1 MKICKKIKTAV
12 MALCLVIGMC
22 AVSTPQTV
30 HAEYGDNAYAFMT
43 QLQSNYPY
51 RQVNSSNGMLSG
63 AEEWLKAQIVTMGY
77 EYMVQP
83 FTKTSSDGVTPCYGE
98 NLIFSKQGTSDRVI
112 VIGAHY
118 DCVEQTFGTDD
129 NASGVGVLLELASIY
144 STKESPYTIRF
155 ILFSAEEPGC
165 LGSQYYVENLS
176 QEERDRIACMINIDT
191 IAAGD
196 NMYLYGGT
204 VDGDGNIVQDWA
216 VYQAQSAA
224 DLLGLNMSF
233 HPDVNDSFPTPTKA
247 TASDQMAFANA
258 GIPYIYCEASNW
270 NGEPY
275 TNFYETS
282 NSAVVGGTVMHNA
295 EYDNLT
301 FIENTFGTRAYDHLQ
316 AYTKL
321 IDYLLENMEEGE
333 YTAGYTFEDTNTKAT
348 TTDSVYFREKPTQY
362 SQAIELLDAGTE
374 VTVTGYH
381 ASWCRVEVDGQEG
394 YIKTDYLTMDEN
406 AENGSEEAVSE
417 DSSEEAS
424 SENESEAASDVELE
438 TGTEEEAPSEA
449 VSENESE
456 KATAKNESS
465 KNEISS
471 ADANSSENAAASN
484 SGSSSQSVSG
494 SQSDSTDVVTKVM
507 NQLKSDPS
515 TLRIVLIA
523 IIVIIG
529 IWLCVFI
536 ALRRKKNAQ
545 EEDVSDG
552 SIATVKKVEQAE
564 DSFEEEVTKEKA
576 QKEAAMERAVSKKP
590 VREKKAP
597 SKEISDSDGFESSA
611 SKSNDSDTG
620 FANPNKN
627 KGEEKQ

>member
-1 MKICKKIKTAV
+1 MKICKRIKATV
-12 MALCLVIGMC
+12 LALCLVIGMC
-22 AVSTPQTV
+22 AVSLPQTV
-30 HAEYGDNAYAFMT
+30 HAEYGDNAYAFMK

-63 AEEWLKAQIVTMGY
+63 AEEWLKSQIVTMGY
-77 EYMVQP
+77 EYMAQP
-83 FTKTSSDGVTPCYGE
+83 FTMTSADGVTPCYGE
-98 NLIFSKQGTSDRVI
+98 NLIFSKQGASDRVI
-112 VIGAHY
+112 VVGAHY

-155 ILFSAEEPGC
+155 VLFSAEEPGC
-165 LGSQYYVENLS
+165 LGSQYYVDNLS

-204 VDGDGNIVQDWA
+204 VDDSGSIVQDWA

-224 DLLGLNMSF
+224 DLLGIDMSF

-247 TASDQMAFANA
+247 TASDQMPFANV

-275 TNFYETS
+275 TNFYQTS
-282 NSAVVGGTVMHNA
+282 NSAVNGGTIMHKA

-301 FIENTFGTRAYDHLQ
+301 FIENTFGTRAYEHLQ

-321 IDYLLENMEEGE
+321 LDYLLENMKEGE
-333 YTAGYTFEDTNTKAT
+333 YATGYTFEDTNTKAT
-348 TTDSVYFREKPTQY
+348 TTSSVYLRERPTQY
-362 SQAIELLDAGTE
+362 SPSVTLLNADTE

-394 YIKTDYLTMDEN
+394 YIKTDYLTMEDEIASKEDESSEEESEN
-406 AENGSEEAVSE
+406 ASEEASKEAESSMSEESSSEAAENESEEAVSE
-417 DSSEEAS
+417 SESSESESFKNEAS
-424 SENESEAASDVELE
+424 KNETV
-438 TGTEEEAPSEA
+438 SEA
-449 VSENESE
+449 VSSE
-456 KATAKNESS
+456 KETDGALSQ
-465 KNEISS
+465 S
-471 ADANSSENAAASN
+471 A
-484 SGSSSQSVSG
+484 SSQNASAPEAD
-494 SQSDSTDVVTKVM
+494 SQNTVEKIID
-507 NQLKSDPS
+507 QLKNDPY

-523 IIVIIG
+523 AIIIIG

-545 EEDVSDG
+545 
-552 SIATVKKVEQAE
+552 KNE
-564 DSFEEEVTKEKA
+564 DSNGASNSSEETL
-576 QKEAAMERAVSKKP
+576 
-590 VREKKAP
+590 KKA
-597 SKEISDSDGFESSA
+597 KRADMSDS
-611 SKSNDSDTG
+611 KDSDNG
-620 FANPNKN
+620 FADPDKN
-627 KGEEKQ
+627 KDEK

>member
-1 MKICKKIKTAV
+1 MKICKRIKATV
-12 MALCLVIGMC
+12 LSLCLIIGMC
-22 AVSTPQTV
+22 AASLPQTV
-30 HAEYGDNAYAFMT
+30 RAEYGDNAYAFMK

-63 AEEWLKAQIVTMGY
+63 AEEWLKAQIATMGY
-77 EYMVQP
+77 EYMAQP
-83 FTKTSSDGVTPCYGE
+83 FTMTSADGVTPCYGE
-98 NLIFSKQGTSDRVI
+98 NLIFSKQGASDRVI
-112 VIGAHY
+112 VVGAHY

-165 LGSQYYVENLS
+165 LGSQYYVDNLS

-204 VDGDGNIVQDWA
+204 VDDSGSIVQDWA

-224 DLLGLNMSF
+224 DLLGLDMSF

-247 TASDQMAFANA
+247 TASDQMPFANV

-275 TNFYETS
+275 TNFYQTS
-282 NSAVVGGTVMHNA
+282 NSAVDGGTIMHKA

-301 FIENTFGTRAYDHLQ
+301 FIENTFGTRAYEHLQ
-316 AYTKL
+316 AYAKL
-321 IDYLLENMEEGE
+321 LDYLLENMKEGE
-333 YTAGYTFEDTNTKAT
+333 YATGYTFEDTNTKAT
-348 TTDSVYFREKPTQY
+348 TTSSVYLREKPTQY
-362 SQAIELLDAGTE
+362 SPSVTLLDADTE

-394 YIKTDYLTMDEN
+394 YIKTDYLTMEDEIASKEDESSEEESEN
-406 AENGSEEAVSE
+406 ASEEASKEAESSMSEESSSEAAENESEEAVSE
-417 DSSEEAS
+417 SESSESESFKNEAS
-424 SENESEAASDVELE
+424 KNETVSEAAS
-438 TGTEEEAPSEA
+438 
-449 VSENESE
+449 SE
-456 KATAKNESS
+456 KETDGALSQ
-465 KNEISS
+465 S
-471 ADANSSENAAASN
+471 A
-484 SGSSSQSVSG
+484 SSQNASAPEADRQNTVEKII
-494 SQSDSTDVVTKVM
+494 D
-507 NQLKSDPS
+507 QLKNDPY

-523 IIVIIG
+523 AIIIIG

-545 EEDVSDG
+545 
-552 SIATVKKVEQAE
+552 KNE
-564 DSFEEEVTKEKA
+564 DSNGASNSSEETL
-576 QKEAAMERAVSKKP
+576 
-590 VREKKAP
+590 KKA
-597 SKEISDSDGFESSA
+597 KRADMSDS
-611 SKSNDSDTG
+611 KDSDNG
-620 FANPNKN
+620 FADPDKN
-627 KGEEKQ
+627 KDEK

>member
-1 MKICKKIKTAV
+1 MKICKRIKATV
-12 MALCLVIGMC
+12 LSLCLIIGMC
-22 AVSTPQTV
+22 AASLPQTV
-30 HAEYGDNAYAFMT
+30 RAEYGDNAYSFMK

-77 EYMVQP
+77 EYMAQP
-83 FTKTSSDGVTPCYGE
+83 FTMTSADGVTPCYGE
-98 NLIFSKQGTSDRVI
+98 NLIFSKQGASDRVI
-112 VIGAHY
+112 VVGAHY

-165 LGSQYYVENLS
+165 LGSQYYVDNLS

-204 VDGDGNIVQDWA
+204 VDDSGSIVQDWA

-224 DLLGLNMSF
+224 DLLGIDMSF

-247 TASDQMAFANA
+247 TASDQMPFANV

-275 TNFYETS
+275 TNFYQTS
-282 NSAVVGGTVMHNA
+282 NSAVNGGTIMHKA

-301 FIENTFGTRAYDHLQ
+301 FIENTFGTRAYEHLQ
-316 AYTKL
+316 AYAKL
-321 IDYLLENMEEGE
+321 LDYLLENMKEGE
-333 YTAGYTFEDTNTKAT
+333 YATGYTFEDTNTKAT
-348 TTDSVYFREKPTQY
+348 TTSSVYLREKPTQY
-362 SQAIELLDAGTE
+362 SPSVTLLDADTE

-381 ASWCRVEVDGQEG
+381 ASWCRVEADGQEG
-394 YIKTDYLTMDEN
+394 YIKTDYLTMEDEIASKEDESSEEESEN
-406 AENGSEEAVSE
+406 ASEEASKEAESSMSEESSSEAAENESEEAVSE
-417 DSSEEAS
+417 SESSESESFKNEAS
-424 SENESEAASDVELE
+424 KNETVSEAAS
-438 TGTEEEAPSEA
+438 
-449 VSENESE
+449 SE
-456 KATAKNESS
+456 KETDGALSQ
-465 KNEISS
+465 S
-471 ADANSSENAAASN
+471 A
-484 SGSSSQSVSG
+484 SSQNASAPEAD
-494 SQSDSTDVVTKVM
+494 SQNTVEKIID
-507 NQLKSDPS
+507 QLKNDPY

-523 IIVIIG
+523 AIVIIG

-545 EEDVSDG
+545 
-552 SIATVKKVEQAE
+552 KNE
-564 DSFEEEVTKEKA
+564 DSNGASNSSEETL
-576 QKEAAMERAVSKKP
+576 
-590 VREKKAP
+590 KKA
-597 SKEISDSDGFESSA
+597 KRADMSDS
-611 SKSNDSDTG
+611 KDSDNG
-620 FANPNKN
+620 FADPDKN
-627 KGEEKQ
+627 KDEK

>member
-1 MKICKKIKTAV
+1 MKICKRIKATV
-12 MALCLVIGMC
+12 LSLCLIIGMC
-22 AVSTPQTV
+22 AASLPQTV
-30 HAEYGDNAYAFMT
+30 RAEYGDNAYSFMK

-63 AEEWLKAQIVTMGY
+63 AEEWLKAQIATMGY
-77 EYMVQP
+77 EYMAQP
-83 FTKTSSDGVTPCYGE
+83 FTMTSADGVTPCYGE
-98 NLIFSKQGTSDRVI
+98 NLIFSKQGASDRVI
-112 VIGAHY
+112 VVGAHY

-165 LGSQYYVENLS
+165 LGSQYYVDNLS

-204 VDGDGNIVQDWA
+204 VDDSGSIVQDWA

-224 DLLGLNMSF
+224 DLLGIDMSF

-247 TASDQMAFANA
+247 TASDQMPFANV

-275 TNFYETS
+275 TNFYQTS
-282 NSAVVGGTVMHNA
+282 NSAVNGGTIMHKA

-301 FIENTFGTRAYDHLQ
+301 FIENTFGTRAYEHLQ
-316 AYTKL
+316 AYAKL
-321 IDYLLENMEEGE
+321 LDYLLENMKEGE
-333 YTAGYTFEDTNTKAT
+333 YATGYTFEDTNTKAT
-348 TTDSVYFREKPTQY
+348 TTSSVYLRERPTQY
-362 SQAIELLDAGTE
+362 SPSVTLLDADTE

-394 YIKTDYLTMDEN
+394 YIKTDYLTMEDEIASKEDESSEEESEN
-406 AENGSEEAVSE
+406 ASEEASKEAESSMSEESSSEAAENESEEAVSE
-417 DSSEEAS
+417 SESSESESFKNEAS
-424 SENESEAASDVELE
+424 KNETVSEAAS
-438 TGTEEEAPSEA
+438 
-449 VSENESE
+449 SE
-456 KATAKNESS
+456 KETDGALSQ
-465 KNEISS
+465 S
-471 ADANSSENAAASN
+471 A
-484 SGSSSQSVSG
+484 SSQNASAPEAD
-494 SQSDSTDVVTKVM
+494 SQNTVEKIID
-507 NQLKSDPS
+507 QLKNDPY

-523 IIVIIG
+523 AIIIIG

-545 EEDVSDG
+545 
-552 SIATVKKVEQAE
+552 KNE
-564 DSFEEEVTKEKA
+564 DSNGASNSSEETLEKA
-576 QKEAAMERAVSKKP
+576 KRADMFDSK
-590 VREKKAP
+590 
-597 SKEISDSDGFESSA
+597 DSD
-611 SKSNDSDTG
+611 NG
-620 FANPNKN
+620 FADPDKN
-627 KGEEKQ
+627 KDEK

>member
-1 MKICKKIKTAV
+1 MKICKRIKATV
-12 MALCLVIGMC
+12 LALCLVIGMC
-22 AVSTPQTV
+22 AVSFPQTV
-30 HAEYGDNAYAFMT
+30 HAEYGDNAYAFMK

-63 AEEWLKAQIVTMGY
+63 AEEWLKAQIATMGY
-77 EYMVQP
+77 EYMAQP
-83 FTKTSSDGVTPCYGE
+83 FTMTSADGVTPCYGE
-98 NLIFSKQGTSDRVI
+98 NLIFSKQGASDRVI
-112 VIGAHY
+112 VVGAHY

-165 LGSQYYVENLS
+165 LGSQYYVDNLS

-204 VDGDGNIVQDWA
+204 VDDSGSIVQDWA

-224 DLLGLNMSF
+224 DLLGLDMSF

-247 TASDQMAFANA
+247 TASDQMPFANV

-275 TNFYETS
+275 TNFYQTS
-282 NSAVVGGTVMHNA
+282 NSAVDGGTIMHKA

-301 FIENTFGTRAYDHLQ
+301 FIENTFGTRAYEHLQ
-316 AYTKL
+316 AYAKL
-321 IDYLLENMEEGE
+321 LDYLLENMKEGE
-333 YTAGYTFEDTNTKAT
+333 YATGYTFEDTNTKAT
-348 TTDSVYFREKPTQY
+348 TTSSVYLRERPTQY
-362 SQAIELLDAGTE
+362 SPSVTLLDADTE

-394 YIKTDYLTMDEN
+394 YIKTDYLTMEDEIASKEDESSEEESEN
-406 AENGSEEAVSE
+406 ASEEASKEAESSMSEESSSEAAENESEEAVSASE
-417 DSSEEAS
+417 SSESESFKNETSKNETVSEEAS
-424 SENESEAASDVELE
+424 SEKE
-438 TGTEEEAPSEA
+438 TDGALSQ
-449 VSENESE
+449 
-456 KATAKNESS
+456 
-465 KNEISS
+465 S
-471 ADANSSENAAASN
+471 A
-484 SGSSSQSVSG
+484 SSQNASAPEAD
-494 SQSDSTDVVTKVM
+494 SQNTVEKIID
-507 NQLKSDPS
+507 QLKNDPY

-523 IIVIIG
+523 AIIIIG

-545 EEDVSDG
+545 
-552 SIATVKKVEQAE
+552 KNE
-564 DSFEEEVTKEKA
+564 DSNGVSNSSEETL
-576 QKEAAMERAVSKKP
+576 
-590 VREKKAP
+590 KKA
-597 SKEISDSDGFESSA
+597 KRADMSDS
-611 SKSNDSDTG
+611 KDSDNG
-620 FANPNKN
+620 FADPDKN
-627 KGEEKQ
+627 KDEK

>member
-1 MKICKKIKTAV
+1 MKICKRIKATV
-12 MALCLVIGMC
+12 LALCLVIGMC
-22 AVSTPQTV
+22 AVSLPQTV
-30 HAEYGDNAYAFMT
+30 HAEYGDNAYAFMK

-77 EYMVQP
+77 EYMAQP
-83 FTKTSSDGVTPCYGE
+83 FTMTSADGVTPCYGE
-98 NLIFSKQGTSDRVI
+98 NLIFSKQGASDRVI
-112 VIGAHY
+112 LVGAHY

-155 ILFSAEEPGC
+155 VLFSAEEPGC
-165 LGSQYYVENLS
+165 LGSQYYVDNLS

-204 VDGDGNIVQDWA
+204 VDDSGSIVQDWA

-224 DLLGLNMSF
+224 DLLGLDMSF

-247 TASDQMAFANA
+247 TASDQMPFANV

-275 TNFYETS
+275 TNFYQTS
-282 NSAVVGGTVMHNA
+282 NSAVNGGTIMHKA

-301 FIENTFGTRAYDHLQ
+301 FIENTFGARAYEHLQ
-316 AYTKL
+316 AYAKL
-321 IDYLLENMEEGE
+321 LDYLLENMKEGE
-333 YTAGYTFEDTNTKAT
+333 YATGYTFEDTNTKAAT
-348 TTDSVYFREKPTQY
+348 TSSVYLRERPTQY
-362 SQAIELLDAGTE
+362 SPSVTLLDADTE

-394 YIKTDYLTMDEN
+394 YIKTDYLTMEDEIASKEDESSEEESEN
-406 AENGSEEAVSE
+406 ASEESSKEAESSMSEESSSEAAENESEEAVSE
-417 DSSEEAS
+417 GESVESESLSNEAS
-424 SENESEAASDVELE
+424 KNEAVSEAAS
-438 TGTEEEAPSEA
+438 
-449 VSENESE
+449 SE
-456 KATAKNESS
+456 KETDVALSQ
-465 KNEISS
+465 S
-471 ADANSSENAAASN
+471 A
-484 SGSSSQSVSG
+484 SSQNASAPEAD
-494 SQSDSTDVVTKVM
+494 SQNTVEKIID
-507 NQLKSDPS
+507 QLKNDPY

-523 IIVIIG
+523 AIVIIG

-545 EEDVSDG
+545 
-552 SIATVKKVEQAE
+552 KNE
-564 DSFEEEVTKEKA
+564 DSNGASNSSEETL
-576 QKEAAMERAVSKKP
+576 
-590 VREKKAP
+590 KKA
-597 SKEISDSDGFESSA
+597 KRADMSDS
-611 SKSNDSDTG
+611 KDSDNG
-620 FANPNKN
+620 FADPDKN
-627 KGEEKQ
+627 KDEK

>member
-1 MKICKKIKTAV
+1 MKICKKIKAAV

-22 AVSTPQTV
+22 AVSLPQTV

-51 RQVNSSNGMLSG
+51 RQVNSSNGMLAG

-77 EYMVQP
+77 EYMAQP
-83 FTKTSSDGVTPCYGE
+83 FTMTSSDGVTPCYGE
-98 NLIFSKQGTSDRVI
+98 NLIFSKQGASDRVI

-144 STKESPYTIRF
+144 STKESPYTLRF

-196 NMYLYGGT
+196 NMYVYGGT
-204 VDGDGNIVQDWA
+204 VDESGSIVQDWA

-224 DLLGLNMSF
+224 DLLGLDMSF

-247 TASDQMAFANA
+247 TASDQMAFAQA

-282 NSAVVGGTVMHNA
+282 NPAVVGGTVMHNPD
-295 EYDNLT
+295 YDNLT
-301 FIENTFGTRAYDHLQ
+301 FIENTFGTRAYEHLQ
-316 AYTKL
+316 AYAKL
-321 IDYLLENMEEGE
+321 LDYLLENMKEGE
-333 YTAGYTFEDTNTKAT
+333 YTTGYDFEDTDTKAT
-348 TTDSVYFREKPTQY
+348 TTDSVYLRERPTQY
-362 SQAIELLDAGTE
+362 SPSVTLLDANTE

-394 YIKTDYLTMDEN
+394 YIKTDYLTMDAN
-406 AENGSEEAVSE
+406 AENGSEEAGSE
-417 DSSEEAS
+417 EVSEEAS
-424 SENESEAASDVELE
+424 SENESEAVSEAESENGSEVESE
-438 TGTEEEAPSEA
+438 TGTAEEVSSEA
-449 VSENESE
+449 VSENESAE
-456 KATAKNESS
+456 SATENESS
-465 KNEISS
+465 KNEASSVDANPSEKETIMDSNSS
-471 ADANSSENAAASN
+471 A
-484 SGSSSQSVSG
+484 SSQSVSG
-494 SQSDSTDVVTKVM
+494 SQSDSTNVVTKVID
-507 NQLKSDPS
+507 QLKNDPS

-523 IIVIIG
+523 VIVIIG

-545 EEDVSDG
+545 EEEKSNAPT
-552 SIATVKKVEQAE
+552 ATAKRVEQTE
-564 DSFEEEVTKEKA
+564 DSSDEETPE
-576 QKEAAMERAVSKKP
+576 KEAPKRKD
-590 VREKKAP
+590 
-597 SKEISDSDGFESSA
+597 SDSKSS
-611 SKSNDSDTG
+611 DHG
-620 FANPNKN
+620 FANPDK
-627 KGEEKQ
+627 KKDEE

>member
-1 MKICKKIKTAV
+1 MKICKRIKATV
-12 MALCLVIGMC
+12 LSLCLIIGMC
-22 AVSTPQTV
+22 AASFPQTV
-30 HAEYGDNAYAFMT
+30 RAEYGDSAYAFMK

-77 EYMVQP
+77 EYMAQP
-83 FTKTSSDGVTPCYGE
+83 FTMTSADGVTPCYGE
-98 NLIFSKQGTSDRVI
+98 NLIFSKQGASDRVI
-112 VIGAHY
+112 VVGAHY

-165 LGSQYYVENLS
+165 LGSQYYVDNLS

-204 VDGDGNIVQDWA
+204 VDDSGSIVQDWA

-224 DLLGLNMSF
+224 DLLGIDMSF

-247 TASDQMAFANA
+247 TASDQMPFANV

-275 TNFYETS
+275 TNFYQTS
-282 NSAVVGGTVMHNA
+282 NSAVNGGTIMHKA

-301 FIENTFGTRAYDHLQ
+301 FIENTFGTRAYEHLQ
-316 AYTKL
+316 AYAKL
-321 IDYLLENMEEGE
+321 LDYLLENMKEGE
-333 YTAGYTFEDTNTKAT
+333 YATGYTFEDTNTKAT
-348 TTDSVYFREKPTQY
+348 TTSSVYLRERPTQY
-362 SQAIELLDAGTE
+362 SPSVTLLDADTE

-381 ASWCRVEVDGQEG
+381 ASWCRVEADGQEG
-394 YIKTDYLTMDEN
+394 YIKTDYLTMEDEIASKEDESSEEESEN
-406 AENGSEEAVSE
+406 ASEEASKEAESSMSEESSSETAENESEEAVSE
-417 DSSEEAS
+417 SESSESESFKNEAS
-424 SENESEAASDVELE
+424 KNETVSEAAS
-438 TGTEEEAPSEA
+438 
-449 VSENESE
+449 SE
-456 KATAKNESS
+456 KETDGALSQ
-465 KNEISS
+465 S
-471 ADANSSENAAASN
+471 A
-484 SGSSSQSVSG
+484 SSQNASAPEAD
-494 SQSDSTDVVTKVM
+494 SQNTVEKIID
-507 NQLKSDPS
+507 QLKNDPY

-523 IIVIIG
+523 AIIIIG

-545 EEDVSDG
+545 
-552 SIATVKKVEQAE
+552 KNE
-564 DSFEEEVTKEKA
+564 DSNGASNSSEETL
-576 QKEAAMERAVSKKP
+576 
-590 VREKKAP
+590 KKA
-597 SKEISDSDGFESSA
+597 KRADMSDS
-611 SKSNDSDTG
+611 KDSDNG
-620 FANPNKN
+620 FADPDKN
-627 KGEEKQ
+627 KDEK

>member
-1 MKICKKIKTAV
+1 MKICKRIKATV
-12 MALCLVIGMC
+12 LALCLVIGMC
-22 AVSTPQTV
+22 AVSLPQTV
-30 HAEYGDNAYAFMT
+30 HAEYGDNAYAFMK

-63 AEEWLKAQIVTMGY
+63 AEEWLKSQIVTMGY
-77 EYMVQP
+77 EYMAQP
-83 FTKTSSDGVTPCYGE
+83 FTMTSADGVTPCYGE
-98 NLIFSKQGTSDRVI
+98 NLIFSKQGASDRVI
-112 VIGAHY
+112 VVGAHY

-155 ILFSAEEPGC
+155 VLFSAEEPGC
-165 LGSQYYVENLS
+165 LGSQYYVDNLS

-204 VDGDGNIVQDWA
+204 VDDSGSIVQDWA

-224 DLLGLNMSF
+224 DLLGIDMSF

-247 TASDQMAFANA
+247 TASDQMPFANV

-275 TNFYETS
+275 TNFYQTS
-282 NSAVVGGTVMHNA
+282 NSAVNGGTIMHKA

-301 FIENTFGTRAYDHLQ
+301 FIENTFGTRAYEHLQ

-321 IDYLLENMEEGE
+321 LDYLLENMKEGE
-333 YTAGYTFEDTNTKAT
+333 YATGYTFEDTNTKAT
-348 TTDSVYFREKPTQY
+348 TTSSVYLRERPTQY
-362 SQAIELLDAGTE
+362 SPSVTLLNADTE

-394 YIKTDYLTMDEN
+394 YIKTDYLTMEDEIASKEDESSEEESEN
-406 AENGSEEAVSE
+406 ASEEASKEAESSMSEESSSEAAENESEEAVSE
-417 DSSEEAS
+417 SESSESESFKNEAS
-424 SENESEAASDVELE
+424 KNETVSEAAS
-438 TGTEEEAPSEA
+438 
-449 VSENESE
+449 SE
-456 KATAKNESS
+456 KETDGALSQ
-465 KNEISS
+465 S
-471 ADANSSENAAASN
+471 A
-484 SGSSSQSVSG
+484 SSQNASAPEAD
-494 SQSDSTDVVTKVM
+494 SQNTVEKIID
-507 NQLKSDPS
+507 QLKNDPY

-523 IIVIIG
+523 AIIIID

-545 EEDVSDG
+545 
-552 SIATVKKVEQAE
+552 KNE
-564 DSFEEEVTKEKA
+564 DSNGASNSSEETL
-576 QKEAAMERAVSKKP
+576 
-590 VREKKAP
+590 KKA
-597 SKEISDSDGFESSA
+597 KRADMSDS
-611 SKSNDSDTG
+611 KDSDNG
-620 FANPNKN
+620 FADPDKN
-627 KGEEKQ
+627 KDEK

>member
-1 MKICKKIKTAV
+1 MKICKRIKATV
-12 MALCLVIGMC
+12 LALCLVIGMC
-22 AVSTPQTV
+22 AVSFPQTV
-30 HAEYGDNAYAFMT
+30 HAEYGDNAYAFMK

-63 AEEWLKAQIVTMGY
+63 AEEWLKAQIATMGY
-77 EYMVQP
+77 EYMAQP
-83 FTKTSSDGVTPCYGE
+83 FTMTSADGVTPCYGE
-98 NLIFSKQGTSDRVI
+98 NLIFSKQGASDRVI
-112 VIGAHY
+112 VVGAHY

-165 LGSQYYVENLS
+165 LGSQYYVDNLS

-204 VDGDGNIVQDWA
+204 VDDSGSIVQDWA

-224 DLLGLNMSF
+224 DLLGIDMYF

-247 TASDQMAFANA
+247 TASDQMPFANV

-275 TNFYETS
+275 TNFYQTS
-282 NSAVVGGTVMHNA
+282 NSAVDGGTIMHKA

-301 FIENTFGTRAYDHLQ
+301 FIENTFGTRAYEHLQ
-316 AYTKL
+316 AYAKL
-321 IDYLLENMEEGE
+321 LDYLLENMKEGE
-333 YTAGYTFEDTNTKAT
+333 YATGYTFEDTNTKAT
-348 TTDSVYFREKPTQY
+348 TTSSVYLRERPTQY
-362 SQAIELLDAGTE
+362 SPSVTLLDADTE

-394 YIKTDYLTMDEN
+394 YIKTDYLTMEDEIASKEDESSEEESEN
-406 AENGSEEAVSE
+406 ASEEASKEAESSMSEESSSEAAENESEEAVSE
-417 DSSEEAS
+417 SESSESESFKNEAS
-424 SENESEAASDVELE
+424 KNETVSEAAS
-438 TGTEEEAPSEA
+438 
-449 VSENESE
+449 SE
-456 KATAKNESS
+456 KETDGALSQ
-465 KNEISS
+465 S
-471 ADANSSENAAASN
+471 A
-484 SGSSSQSVSG
+484 SSQNASAPEAD
-494 SQSDSTDVVTKVM
+494 SQNTVEKIID
-507 NQLKSDPS
+507 QLKNDPY

-523 IIVIIG
+523 AIIIIG

-545 EEDVSDG
+545 
-552 SIATVKKVEQAE
+552 KNE
-564 DSFEEEVTKEKA
+564 DSNGASNSSEETL
-576 QKEAAMERAVSKKP
+576 
-590 VREKKAP
+590 KKA
-597 SKEISDSDGFESSA
+597 KRADMSDS
-611 SKSNDSDTG
+611 KDSDNG
-620 FANPNKN
+620 FADPDKN
-627 KGEEKQ
+627 KDEK

>member
-1 MKICKKIKTAV
+1 MKICKRIKATV
-12 MALCLVIGMC
+12 LSLCLIIGMC
-22 AVSTPQTV
+22 AASLPQTV
-30 HAEYGDNAYAFMT
+30 RAEYGDNAYSFMK

-77 EYMVQP
+77 EYMAQP
-83 FTKTSSDGVTPCYGE
+83 FTMTSADGVTPCYGE
-98 NLIFSKQGTSDRVI
+98 NLIFSKQGASDRVI
-112 VIGAHY
+112 VVGAHY

-165 LGSQYYVENLS
+165 LGSQYYVDNLS

-204 VDGDGNIVQDWA
+204 VDDSGSIVQDWA

-224 DLLGLNMSF
+224 DLLGIDMSF

-247 TASDQMAFANA
+247 TASDQMPFANV

-275 TNFYETS
+275 TNFYQTS
-282 NSAVVGGTVMHNA
+282 NSAVNGGTIMHKA

-301 FIENTFGTRAYDHLQ
+301 FIENTFGTRAYEHLQ
-316 AYTKL
+316 AYAKL
-321 IDYLLENMEEGE
+321 LDYLLENMKEGE
-333 YTAGYTFEDTNTKAT
+333 YATGYTFEDTNTKAT
-348 TTDSVYFREKPTQY
+348 TTSSVYLRERPTQY
-362 SQAIELLDAGTE
+362 SPSVTLLDADTE

-381 ASWCRVEVDGQEG
+381 ASWCRVEADGQEG
-394 YIKTDYLTMDEN
+394 YIKTDYLTMEDEIASKEDESSEEESEN
-406 AENGSEEAVSE
+406 ASEEASKEAESSMSEESSSEAAENESEEAVSE
-417 DSSEEAS
+417 SESSESESFKNEAS
-424 SENESEAASDVELE
+424 KNETVSEAAS
-438 TGTEEEAPSEA
+438 
-449 VSENESE
+449 SE
-456 KATAKNESS
+456 KETDGALSQ
-465 KNEISS
+465 S
-471 ADANSSENAAASN
+471 A
-484 SGSSSQSVSG
+484 SSQNASAPEAD
-494 SQSDSTDVVTKVM
+494 SQNTVEKIID
-507 NQLKSDPS
+507 QLKNDPY

-523 IIVIIG
+523 AIVIIG

-545 EEDVSDG
+545 
-552 SIATVKKVEQAE
+552 KNE
-564 DSFEEEVTKEKA
+564 DSNGASNSSEETL
-576 QKEAAMERAVSKKP
+576 
-590 VREKKAP
+590 KKA
-597 SKEISDSDGFESSA
+597 KRADMSDS
-611 SKSNDSDTG
+611 KDSDNG
-620 FANPNKN
+620 FADPDKN
-627 KGEEKQ
+627 KDEK

>member
-1 MKICKKIKTAV
+1 MKICKRIKVTV
-12 MALCLVIGMC
+12 LSLCLIIGMC
-22 AVSTPQTV
+22 AVSLPQTV
-30 HAEYGDNAYAFMT
+30 HAEYGDSAYAFMK

-77 EYMVQP
+77 EYMAQP
-83 FTKTSSDGVTPCYGE
+83 FTMTSADGVTPCYGE
-98 NLIFSKQGTSDRVI
+98 NLIFSKQGASDRVI
-112 VIGAHY
+112 VVGAHY

-165 LGSQYYVENLS
+165 LGSQYYVDNLS

-204 VDGDGNIVQDWA
+204 VDDSGSIVQDWA

-224 DLLGLNMSF
+224 DLLGIDMSF

-247 TASDQMAFANA
+247 TASDQMPFANV

-275 TNFYETS
+275 TNFYQTS
-282 NSAVVGGTVMHNA
+282 NSAVDGGTIMHKA

-301 FIENTFGTRAYDHLQ
+301 FIENTFGTRAYEHLQ
-316 AYTKL
+316 AYAKL
-321 IDYLLENMEEGE
+321 LDYLLENMKEGE
-333 YTAGYTFEDTNTKAT
+333 YATGYTFEDTNTKAT
-348 TTDSVYFREKPTQY
+348 TTSSVYLRERPTQY
-362 SQAIELLDAGTE
+362 SPSVTLLDADTE

-394 YIKTDYLTMDEN
+394 YIKTDYLTMEDEIASKEDESSEEESEN
-406 AENGSEEAVSE
+406 ASEEASKEAESSMSEESSSEAAENESEEAVSE
-417 DSSEEAS
+417 SESSESESFKNEAS
-424 SENESEAASDVELE
+424 KNETVSEAAS
-438 TGTEEEAPSEA
+438 
-449 VSENESE
+449 SE
-456 KATAKNESS
+456 KETDGALSQ
-465 KNEISS
+465 S
-471 ADANSSENAAASN
+471 A
-484 SGSSSQSVSG
+484 SSQNASAPEAD
-494 SQSDSTDVVTKVM
+494 SQNTVEKIID
-507 NQLKSDPS
+507 QLKNDPY

-523 IIVIIG
+523 AIIIIG

-545 EEDVSDG
+545 
-552 SIATVKKVEQAE
+552 KNE
-564 DSFEEEVTKEKA
+564 DSNGASNSSEETL
-576 QKEAAMERAVSKKP
+576 
-590 VREKKAP
+590 KKA
-597 SKEISDSDGFESSA
+597 KRADMSDS
-611 SKSNDSDTG
+611 KDSDNG
-620 FANPNKN
+620 FADPDKN
-627 KGEEKQ
+627 KDEK

>member
-1 MKICKKIKTAV
+1 MKICKRIKATV
-12 MALCLVIGMC
+12 LALCLVIGMC
-22 AVSTPQTV
+22 AVSFPQTV
-30 HAEYGDNAYAFMT
+30 HAEYGDNAYAFMK

-63 AEEWLKAQIVTMGY
+63 AEEWLKAQIATMGY
-77 EYMVQP
+77 EYMAQP
-83 FTKTSSDGVTPCYGE
+83 FTMTSADGVTPCYGE
-98 NLIFSKQGTSDRVI
+98 NLIFSKQGASDRVI
-112 VIGAHY
+112 VVGAHY

-165 LGSQYYVENLS
+165 LGSQYYVDNLS

-204 VDGDGNIVQDWA
+204 VDDSGSIVQDWA

-224 DLLGLNMSF
+224 DLLGIDMSF

-247 TASDQMAFANA
+247 TASDQMPFANV

-275 TNFYETS
+275 TNFYQTS
-282 NSAVVGGTVMHNA
+282 NSAVDGGTIMHKA

-301 FIENTFGTRAYDHLQ
+301 FIENTFGTRAYEHLQ
-316 AYTKL
+316 AYAKL
-321 IDYLLENMEEGE
+321 LDYLLENMKEGE
-333 YTAGYTFEDTNTKAT
+333 YATGYTFEDTNTKAT
-348 TTDSVYFREKPTQY
+348 TTSSVYLRERPTQY
-362 SQAIELLDAGTE
+362 SPSVTLLDADTE

-394 YIKTDYLTMDEN
+394 YIKTDYLTMEDEIASKEDESSEEESEN
-406 AENGSEEAVSE
+406 ASEEASKEAESSMSEESSSEAAENESEEAVSE
-417 DSSEEAS
+417 SESSESESFKNEAS
-424 SENESEAASDVELE
+424 KNETVSEAAS
-438 TGTEEEAPSEA
+438 
-449 VSENESE
+449 SE
-456 KATAKNESS
+456 KETDGALSQ
-465 KNEISS
+465 S
-471 ADANSSENAAASN
+471 A
-484 SGSSSQSVSG
+484 SSQNASAPEAD
-494 SQSDSTDVVTKVM
+494 SQNTVEKIID
-507 NQLKSDPS
+507 QLKNDPY

-523 IIVIIG
+523 AIIIIG

-545 EEDVSDG
+545 KNEDSNG
-552 SIATVKKVEQAE
+552 ASN
-564 DSFEEEVTKEKA
+564 SFEETL
-576 QKEAAMERAVSKKP
+576 
-590 VREKKAP
+590 KKA
-597 SKEISDSDGFESSA
+597 KRADMSDS
-611 SKSNDSDTG
+611 KDSDNG
-620 FANPNKN
+620 FADPDKN
-627 KGEEKQ
+627 KDEK

>member
-1 MKICKKIKTAV
+1 MKICKRIKATV
-12 MALCLVIGMC
+12 LSLCLIIGMC
-22 AVSTPQTV
+22 AASLPQTV
-30 HAEYGDNAYAFMT
+30 RAEYGDNAYSFMK

-63 AEEWLKAQIVTMGY
+63 AEEWLKAQIATMGY
-77 EYMVQP
+77 EYMAQP
-83 FTKTSSDGVTPCYGE
+83 FTMTSADGVTPCYGE
-98 NLIFSKQGTSDRVI
+98 NLIFSKQGASDRVI
-112 VIGAHY
+112 VVGAHY

-165 LGSQYYVENLS
+165 LGSQYYVDNLS

-204 VDGDGNIVQDWA
+204 VDDSGSIVQDWA

-224 DLLGLNMSF
+224 DLLGIDMSF

-247 TASDQMAFANA
+247 TASDQMPFANV

-275 TNFYETS
+275 TNFYQTS
-282 NSAVVGGTVMHNA
+282 NSAVDGGTIMHKA

-301 FIENTFGTRAYDHLQ
+301 FIENTFGTRAYEHLQ
-316 AYTKL
+316 AYAKL
-321 IDYLLENMEEGE
+321 LDYLLENMKEGE
-333 YTAGYTFEDTNTKAT
+333 YATGYTFEDTNTKAT
-348 TTDSVYFREKPTQY
+348 TTSSVYLRERPTQY
-362 SQAIELLDAGTE
+362 SPSVTLLDADTE

-394 YIKTDYLTMDEN
+394 YIKTDYLTMEDEIASKEDESSEEESEN
-406 AENGSEEAVSE
+406 ASEEASKEAESSMSEESSSEAAENESEEAVSE
-417 DSSEEAS
+417 SESSESESFKNEAS
-424 SENESEAASDVELE
+424 KNETVSEAAS
-438 TGTEEEAPSEA
+438 
-449 VSENESE
+449 SE
-456 KATAKNESS
+456 KETDGALSQ
-465 KNEISS
+465 S
-471 ADANSSENAAASN
+471 A
-484 SGSSSQSVSG
+484 SSQNASAPEAD
-494 SQSDSTDVVTKVM
+494 SQNTVEKIID
-507 NQLKSDPS
+507 QLKNDPY

-523 IIVIIG
+523 AIIIIG

-545 EEDVSDG
+545 
-552 SIATVKKVEQAE
+552 KNE
-564 DSFEEEVTKEKA
+564 DSNGASNSSEETL
-576 QKEAAMERAVSKKP
+576 
-590 VREKKAP
+590 KKA
-597 SKEISDSDGFESSA
+597 KRADMSDS
-611 SKSNDSDTG
+611 KDSDNG
-620 FANPNKN
+620 FADPDKN
-627 KGEEKQ
+627 KDEK

>member
-1 MKICKKIKTAV
+1 MKICKRIKATV
-12 MALCLVIGMC
+12 LSLCLIIGMC
-22 AVSTPQTV
+22 AASLPQTV
-30 HAEYGDNAYAFMT
+30 RAEYGDNAYSFMK

-77 EYMVQP
+77 EYMAQP
-83 FTKTSSDGVTPCYGE
+83 FTMTSADGVTPCYGE
-98 NLIFSKQGTSDRVI
+98 NLIFSKQGASDRVI
-112 VIGAHY
+112 VVGAHY

-165 LGSQYYVENLS
+165 LGSQYYVDNLS

-204 VDGDGNIVQDWA
+204 VDDSGSIVQDWA

-224 DLLGLNMSF
+224 DLLGLDMSF

-247 TASDQMAFANA
+247 TASDQMPFANV

-275 TNFYETS
+275 TNFYQTS
-282 NSAVVGGTVMHNA
+282 NSAVDGGTIMHKA

-301 FIENTFGTRAYDHLQ
+301 FIENTFGTRAYEHLQ
-316 AYTKL
+316 AYAKL
-321 IDYLLENMEEGE
+321 LDYLLENMKEGE
-333 YTAGYTFEDTNTKAT
+333 YATGYTFEDTNTKAT
-348 TTDSVYFREKPTQY
+348 TTSSVYLRERPTQY
-362 SQAIELLDAGTE
+362 SPSVTLLDADTE

-381 ASWCRVEVDGQEG
+381 ASWCRVEADGQEG
-394 YIKTDYLTMDEN
+394 YIKTDYLTMEDEIASKEDESSEEESEN
-406 AENGSEEAVSE
+406 ASEEASKEAESSMSEESSSEAAENESEEAVSE
-417 DSSEEAS
+417 SESSESESFKNEAS
-424 SENESEAASDVELE
+424 KNETVSEAAS
-438 TGTEEEAPSEA
+438 
-449 VSENESE
+449 SE
-456 KATAKNESS
+456 KETDGALSQ
-465 KNEISS
+465 S
-471 ADANSSENAAASN
+471 A
-484 SGSSSQSVSG
+484 SSQNASAPEAD
-494 SQSDSTDVVTKVM
+494 SQNTVEKIID
-507 NQLKSDPS
+507 QLKNDPY

-523 IIVIIG
+523 AIIIIG

-545 EEDVSDG
+545 
-552 SIATVKKVEQAE
+552 KNE
-564 DSFEEEVTKEKA
+564 DSNGASNSSEETL
-576 QKEAAMERAVSKKP
+576 
-590 VREKKAP
+590 KKA
-597 SKEISDSDGFESSA
+597 KRADMSDS
-611 SKSNDSDTG
+611 KDSDNG
-620 FANPNKN
+620 FADPDKN
-627 KGEEKQ
+627 KDEK

>member
-1 MKICKKIKTAV
+1 MKICKRIKATV
-12 MALCLVIGMC
+12 LALCLVIGMC
-22 AVSTPQTV
+22 AVSFPQTV
-30 HAEYGDNAYAFMT
+30 HAEYGDNAYAFMK

-63 AEEWLKAQIVTMGY
+63 AEEWLKAQIATMGY
-77 EYMVQP
+77 EYMAQP
-83 FTKTSSDGVTPCYGE
+83 FTMTSADGVTPCYGE
-98 NLIFSKQGTSDRVI
+98 NLIFSKQGASDRVI
-112 VIGAHY
+112 VVGAHY

-165 LGSQYYVENLS
+165 LGSQYYVDNLS

-204 VDGDGNIVQDWA
+204 VDDSGSIVQDWA

-224 DLLGLNMSF
+224 DLLGIDMSF

-247 TASDQMAFANA
+247 TASDQMPFANV

-275 TNFYETS
+275 TNFYQTS
-282 NSAVVGGTVMHNA
+282 NSAVDGGTIMHKA

-301 FIENTFGTRAYDHLQ
+301 FIENTFGTRAYEHLQ
-316 AYTKL
+316 AYAKL
-321 IDYLLENMEEGE
+321 LDYLLENMKEGE
-333 YTAGYTFEDTNTKAT
+333 YATGYTFEDTNTKAT
-348 TTDSVYFREKPTQY
+348 TTSSVYLREKPTQY
-362 SQAIELLDAGTE
+362 SPSVTLLDADTE

-394 YIKTDYLTMDEN
+394 YIKTDYLTMEDEIASKEDESSEEESEN
-406 AENGSEEAVSE
+406 ASEEASKEAESSMSEESSSEAAENESEEAVSE
-417 DSSEEAS
+417 SESSESESFKNEAS
-424 SENESEAASDVELE
+424 KNETVSEAAS
-438 TGTEEEAPSEA
+438 
-449 VSENESE
+449 SE
-456 KATAKNESS
+456 KETDGALSQ
-465 KNEISS
+465 S
-471 ADANSSENAAASN
+471 A
-484 SGSSSQSVSG
+484 SSQNASAPEAD
-494 SQSDSTDVVTKVM
+494 SQNTVEKIID
-507 NQLKSDPS
+507 QLKNDPY

-523 IIVIIG
+523 AIIIIG

-545 EEDVSDG
+545 
-552 SIATVKKVEQAE
+552 KNE
-564 DSFEEEVTKEKA
+564 DSNGASNSSEETL
-576 QKEAAMERAVSKKP
+576 
-590 VREKKAP
+590 KKA
-597 SKEISDSDGFESSA
+597 KRADMSDS
-611 SKSNDSDTG
+611 KDSDNG
-620 FANPNKN
+620 FADPDKN
-627 KGEEKQ
+627 KDEK

>member
-1 MKICKKIKTAV
+1 MKICKRIKATV
-12 MALCLVIGMC
+12 LALCLVIGMC
-22 AVSTPQTV
+22 AVSLPQTV
-30 HAEYGDNAYAFMT
+30 HAEYGDNAYAFMK

-77 EYMVQP
+77 EYMAQP
-83 FTKTSSDGVTPCYGE
+83 FTMTSADGVTPCYGE
-98 NLIFSKQGTSDRVI
+98 NLIFSKQGASDRVI
-112 VIGAHY
+112 VVGAHY

-165 LGSQYYVENLS
+165 LGSQYYVDNLS

-204 VDGDGNIVQDWA
+204 VDDSGSIVQDWA

-224 DLLGLNMSF
+224 DLLGLDMSF

-247 TASDQMAFANA
+247 TASDQMPFANV

-275 TNFYETS
+275 TNFYQTS
-282 NSAVVGGTVMHNA
+282 NSAVNGGTIMHKA

-301 FIENTFGTRAYDHLQ
+301 FIENTFGARAYEHLQ
-316 AYTKL
+316 AYAKL
-321 IDYLLENMEEGE
+321 LDYLLENMKEGE
-333 YTAGYTFEDTNTKAT
+333 YATGYTFEDTNTKAAT
-348 TTDSVYFREKPTQY
+348 TSSVYLRERPTQY
-362 SQAIELLDAGTE
+362 SPSVTLLDADTE

-394 YIKTDYLTMDEN
+394 YIKTDYLTMEDEIASKEDESSEEESEN
-406 AENGSEEAVSE
+406 ASEEASKEAESSMSEESSSEAAENESGEAVSE
-417 DSSEEAS
+417 GESVESESLSNEAS
-424 SENESEAASDVELE
+424 KNEAVSEAAS
-438 TGTEEEAPSEA
+438 
-449 VSENESE
+449 SE
-456 KATAKNESS
+456 KETDVALSQ
-465 KNEISS
+465 S
-471 ADANSSENAAASN
+471 A
-484 SGSSSQSVSG
+484 SSQNASVPEAD
-494 SQSDSTDVVTKVM
+494 SQNTVEKIID
-507 NQLKSDPS
+507 QLKNDPY

-523 IIVIIG
+523 AIVIIG

-545 EEDVSDG
+545 
-552 SIATVKKVEQAE
+552 KNE
-564 DSFEEEVTKEKA
+564 DSNGASNSSEETL
-576 QKEAAMERAVSKKP
+576 
-590 VREKKAP
+590 KKA
-597 SKEISDSDGFESSA
+597 KRADMSDS
-611 SKSNDSDTG
+611 KDSDNG
-620 FANPNKN
+620 FADPDKN
-627 KGEEKQ
+627 KDEK

>member
-1 MKICKKIKTAV
+1 MKICKRIKATV
-12 MALCLVIGMC
+12 LALCLVIGMC
-22 AVSTPQTV
+22 AVSFPQTV
-30 HAEYGDNAYAFMT
+30 HAEYGDNAYAFMK

-63 AEEWLKAQIVTMGY
+63 AEEWLKAQIATMGY
-77 EYMVQP
+77 EYMAQP
-83 FTKTSSDGVTPCYGE
+83 FTMTSADGVTPCYGE
-98 NLIFSKQGTSDRVI
+98 NLIFSKQGASDRVI
-112 VIGAHY
+112 VVGAHY

-165 LGSQYYVENLS
+165 LGSQYYVDNLS

-204 VDGDGNIVQDWA
+204 VDDSGSIVQDWA

-224 DLLGLNMSF
+224 DLLGIDMSF

-247 TASDQMAFANA
+247 TASDQMPFANV

-275 TNFYETS
+275 TNFYQTS
-282 NSAVVGGTVMHNA
+282 NSAVDGGTIMHKA

-301 FIENTFGTRAYDHLQ
+301 FIENTFGTRAYEHLQ
-316 AYTKL
+316 AYAKL
-321 IDYLLENMEEGE
+321 LDYLLENMKEGE
-333 YTAGYTFEDTNTKAT
+333 YATGYTFEDTNTKAT
-348 TTDSVYFREKPTQY
+348 TTSSVYLRERPTQY
-362 SQAIELLDAGTE
+362 SPSVTLLDADTE

-394 YIKTDYLTMDEN
+394 YIKTDYLTMEDEIASKEDESSKEESEN
-406 AENGSEEAVSE
+406 ASEEASKEAESSMSEESSSEAAENESEEAVSE
-417 DSSEEAS
+417 SESSESESFKNEAS
-424 SENESEAASDVELE
+424 KNETVSEAAS
-438 TGTEEEAPSEA
+438 
-449 VSENESE
+449 SE
-456 KATAKNESS
+456 KETDGALSQ
-465 KNEISS
+465 S
-471 ADANSSENAAASN
+471 A
-484 SGSSSQSVSG
+484 SSQNASAPEAD
-494 SQSDSTDVVTKVM
+494 SQNTVEKIID
-507 NQLKSDPS
+507 QLKNDPY

-523 IIVIIG
+523 AIIIIG

-545 EEDVSDG
+545 
-552 SIATVKKVEQAE
+552 KNE
-564 DSFEEEVTKEKA
+564 DSNGASNSSEETL
-576 QKEAAMERAVSKKP
+576 
-590 VREKKAP
+590 KKA
-597 SKEISDSDGFESSA
+597 KRADMSDS
-611 SKSNDSDTG
+611 KDSDNG
-620 FANPNKN
+620 FADPDKN
-627 KGEEKQ
+627 KDEK

>member
-1 MKICKKIKTAV
+1 MKICKRIKATV
-12 MALCLVIGMC
+12 LALCLVIGMC
-22 AVSTPQTV
+22 AASLPQTV
-30 HAEYGDNAYAFMT
+30 RAEYGDNAYAFMK

-63 AEEWLKAQIVTMGY
+63 AEEWLKAQIATMGY
-77 EYMVQP
+77 EYMAQP
-83 FTKTSSDGVTPCYGE
+83 FTMTSADGVTPCYGE
-98 NLIFSKQGTSDRVI
+98 NLIFSKQGASDRVI
-112 VIGAHY
+112 VVGAHY

-165 LGSQYYVENLS
+165 LGSQYYVDNLS

-204 VDGDGNIVQDWA
+204 VDDSGSIVQDWA

-224 DLLGLNMSF
+224 DLLGLDMSF

-247 TASDQMAFANA
+247 TASDQMPFANV

-275 TNFYETS
+275 TNFYQTS
-282 NSAVVGGTVMHNA
+282 NSAVDGGTIMHKA

-301 FIENTFGTRAYDHLQ
+301 FIENTFGTRAYEHLQ
-316 AYTKL
+316 AYAKL
-321 IDYLLENMEEGE
+321 LDYLLENMKEGE
-333 YTAGYTFEDTNTKAT
+333 YATGYTLEDTNTKAT
-348 TTDSVYFREKPTQY
+348 TTSSVYLRERPTQY
-362 SQAIELLDAGTE
+362 SPSVTLLDADTE

-394 YIKTDYLTMDEN
+394 YIKTDYLTMEDEIASKEDESSEEESEN
-406 AENGSEEAVSE
+406 ASEEASKEAESSMSDESSSEAAENESEEAVSE
-417 DSSEEAS
+417 SESSESESFKNEASKNETVSEEAS
-424 SENESEAASDVELE
+424 SEKE
-438 TGTEEEAPSEA
+438 TDGALSQ
-449 VSENESE
+449 
-456 KATAKNESS
+456 
-465 KNEISS
+465 S
-471 ADANSSENAAASN
+471 A
-484 SGSSSQSVSG
+484 SSQNASAPEAD
-494 SQSDSTDVVTKVM
+494 SQNTVEKIID
-507 NQLKSDPS
+507 QLKNDPY

-523 IIVIIG
+523 AIIIIG

-545 EEDVSDG
+545 
-552 SIATVKKVEQAE
+552 KNE
-564 DSFEEEVTKEKA
+564 DSNGTSNSSEETL
-576 QKEAAMERAVSKKP
+576 
-590 VREKKAP
+590 KKA
-597 SKEISDSDGFESSA
+597 KRADMSDS
-611 SKSNDSDTG
+611 KDSDNG
-620 FANPNKN
+620 FADPDKN
-627 KGEEKQ
+627 KDEK

>member
-1 MKICKKIKTAV
+1 MKICKRIKATV
-12 MALCLVIGMC
+12 LSLCLIIGMC
-22 AVSTPQTV
+22 AASLPQTV
-30 HAEYGDNAYAFMT
+30 RAEYGDNAYSFMK

-77 EYMVQP
+77 EYMAQP
-83 FTKTSSDGVTPCYGE
+83 FTMTSADGVTPCYGE
-98 NLIFSKQGTSDRVI
+98 NIIFSKQGASDRVI
-112 VIGAHY
+112 VVGAHY

-165 LGSQYYVENLS
+165 LGSQYYVDNLS

-204 VDGDGNIVQDWA
+204 VDDSGSIVQDWA

-224 DLLGLNMSF
+224 DLLGIDMSF

-247 TASDQMAFANA
+247 TASDQMPFANV

-275 TNFYETS
+275 TNFYQTS
-282 NSAVVGGTVMHNA
+282 NSAVNGGTIMHKA

-301 FIENTFGTRAYDHLQ
+301 FIENTFGTRAYEHLQ
-316 AYTKL
+316 AYAKL
-321 IDYLLENMEEGE
+321 LDYLLENMKEGE
-333 YTAGYTFEDTNTKAT
+333 YATGYTFEDTNTKAT
-348 TTDSVYFREKPTQY
+348 TTSSVYLRERPTQY
-362 SQAIELLDAGTE
+362 SPSVTLLDADTE

-381 ASWCRVEVDGQEG
+381 ASWCRVEADGQEG
-394 YIKTDYLTMDEN
+394 YIKTDYLTMEDEIASKEDESSEEESEN
-406 AENGSEEAVSE
+406 ASEEASKEAESSMSEESSSEAAENESEEAVSE
-417 DSSEEAS
+417 SESSESESFKNEAS
-424 SENESEAASDVELE
+424 KNETVSEAAS
-438 TGTEEEAPSEA
+438 
-449 VSENESE
+449 SE
-456 KATAKNESS
+456 KETDGALSQ
-465 KNEISS
+465 S
-471 ADANSSENAAASN
+471 A
-484 SGSSSQSVSG
+484 SSQNASAPEAD
-494 SQSDSTDVVTKVM
+494 SQNTVEKIID
-507 NQLKSDPS
+507 QLKNDPY

-523 IIVIIG
+523 AIIIIG

-545 EEDVSDG
+545 
-552 SIATVKKVEQAE
+552 KNE
-564 DSFEEEVTKEKA
+564 DSNGASNSSEETL
-576 QKEAAMERAVSKKP
+576 
-590 VREKKAP
+590 KKA
-597 SKEISDSDGFESSA
+597 KRADMSDS
-611 SKSNDSDTG
+611 KDSDNG
-620 FANPNKN
+620 FADPDKN
-627 KGEEKQ
+627 KDEK